1 MRGSLRRVAGAAAVA
16 LALAAA
22 AARAD
27 TPPPPSGDQAA
38 PPRGIADITAI
49 LDREKPDP
57 ARVAAARAAADAQ
70 PPIGL
75 AGADLATFYF
85 KRGLAANRIGRQEQ
99 ERADLGKAL
108 AILRPLQRPEQL
120 AHMLGPA
127 AEAELRAGD
136 PGAARALRVEEAA
149 LAEQL
154 PRQGGH
160 AVRVYAVLAMQDA
173 RVGRLKEAAGWLAK
187 AEARRDRIKAGGQ
200 GAAVLDWFILRSQ
213 GEVLDYSGRHGKA
226 EPLLR
231 QALAGAE
238 ATLRDPD
245 GIPPGLSRE
254 AIESGREFLMRDL
267 ALCLARQA
275 RPVEGEVMLRRA
287 LLSALHREG
296 HYAPDTA
303 ILLSALGGIIAE
315 QGRFADAERLQRAA
329 LDIYL
334 ALGDAP
340 ASTTVVA
347 ARLQVS
353 TALVAQQRWAEA
365 LGQYDKVAAA
375 LASDPKTLRRLS
387 NRNLGVAVAA
397 LRGGRPQL
405 ALEIARA
412 AAEGRGRV
420 LGPKSY
426 ATAEARGF
434 LGAALAAS
442 GDPAGAMSAFQA
454 AVPVLLS
461 TSREAEDEDSES
473 GRQLRLQF
481 VLEAYLDLLAGHA
494 AGDPAALAES
504 FRIADAARGRAVQRA
519 MAAALARAAVP
530 DPALADLVRREQDDR
545 KQLAALYA
553 RLADALALP
562 TDQGGGPQPELTAE
576 IDRLRTEHAA
586 LRGEIERRFPDYVN
600 LIDPRPSTLD
610 QVRQALHP
618 GEALI
623 ATYVGEA
630 RTYVWAVPKVGTA
643 AFVAA
648 PLSRAA
654 LAADVA
660 ALRRALDPDADT
672 LAGIPAFDVD
682 LAARLYQALLAPVAA
697 AWNQAH
703 TLLVVPHGPLGQ
715 LPLSLLVTQ
724 PATLVPERQGEALFT
739 RYRQVAWLA
748 RKAAI
753 MQLPSVAALAS
764 LRAAP
769 PAPAGR
775 KPFIGFGDPW
785 FNAAEAAEA
794 RQEAAATPVVELALR
809 GGRIARRSVP
819 PEGEGSAGLAILPRL
834 PETAG
839 EVEAAAAVLK
849 ANPAADVFLGARASE
864 AQLTKL
870 RLDDRRVVMFA
881 THGLVPGDLD
891 GLAEPALA
899 LTAPALADAKGGDGL
914 LTMHKILGLRLNAD
928 WVVLSACNSAAG
940 NGAGAE
946 AVSGLGL
953 AFFYAGTRAVLATEW
968 PVETSSARALTTALF
983 RHDAEDPAA
992 GRAEAL
998 RRAMLDLI
1006 DGPGAVDPSTGR
1018 AAFSYAHPIFWAA
1031 FALIGEGGAGPAGN

>member
-1 MRGSLRRVAGAAAVA
+1 MRRLAGIAAVLLALLAGAA
-16 LALAAA
+16 
-22 AARAD
+22 RAE
-27 TPPPPSGDQAA
+27 A
-38 PPRGIADITAI
+38 PPRGIGDITAI

-57 ARVAAARAAADAQ
+57 ARVAKARAAAEAE
-70 PPIGL
+70 PP
-75 AGADLATFYF
+75 AGVAGVDLAWFYF
-85 KRGLAANRIGRQEQ
+85 KRGIAASRIGRQEQ
-99 ERADLGKAL
+99 ERADLGRAL
-108 AILRPLQRPEQL
+108 AIVRPLQQPEQL
-120 AHMLGPA
+120 VRMLAAA
-127 AEAELRAGD
+127 AEAELRSGNPAG
-136 PGAARALRVEEAA
+136 ARALRVEEAE
-149 LAEQL
+149 LCEQL

-160 AVRVYAVLAMQDA
+160 AVRVYAILAAQDA
-173 RVGRLKEAAGWLAK
+173 RIGRLREAREWLGK
-187 AEARRDRIKAGGQ
+187 AEAKLARIRDQAGH
-200 GAAVLDWFILRSQ
+200 AAFYDWLVGRAR
-213 GEVLDYSGRHGKA
+213 GELLDYSGRHGQA
-226 EPLLR
+226 EPVLR
-231 QALAGAE
+231 EALRNADA
-238 ATLRDPD
+238 ALQDPD
-245 GIPPGLSRE
+245 GLPPGVSQE
-254 AIESGREFLMRDL
+254 AAESGREFTLRDL
-267 ALCLARQA
+267 AGNLTRQGRA
-275 RPVEGEVMLRRA
+275 VEGEVMLRRA
-287 LLSALHREG
+287 LLASLHRQG

-303 ILLSALGGIIAE
+303 ILLSALGAIVAE
-315 QGRFADAERLQRAA
+315 QGRFKDAETLQRAA

-340 ASTTVVA
+340 GSTTVVA
-347 ARLQVS
+347 SRLMVAA
-353 TALVAQQRWAEA
+353 ALVAERRWADA
-365 LGQYDKVAAA
+365 LAEYDQVAAA
-375 LASDPKTLRRLS
+375 LAGDLPTLHRIT
-387 NRNLGVAVAA
+387 NRNLTVAVAA

-405 ALEIARA
+405 GLQIARA
-412 AAEGRGRV
+412 AADGRSRV
-420 LGPKSY
+420 LGAKSY

-434 LGAALAAS
+434 LGAALAAN
-442 GDPAGAMSAFQA
+442 GDAAGALAAFQA

-461 TSREAEDEDSES
+461 TSREAEDEESES

-481 VLEAYLDLLAGHA
+481 VLEAYLDLLADRA

-504 FRIADAARGRAVQRA
+504 FRVADAARGRAVQRA

-530 DPALADLVRREQDDR
+530 DPALAELVRREQDDR

-553 RLADALALP
+553 RMTEALALP
-562 TDQGGGPQPELTAE
+562 TDQGGGPQPDLAAE

-600 LIDPRPSTLD
+600 LIDPRASTLD

-623 ATYVGEA
+623 ATYAGES
-630 RTYVWAVPKVGTA
+630 RTYVWAVPQAGA
-643 AFVAA
+643 PAFVAA

-654 LAADVA
+654 LADDVA

-672 LAGIPAFDVD
+672 LADIPAFDVA
-682 LAARLYQALLAPVAA
+682 LAARLYQALLAPVES
-697 AWNQAH
+697 AWGSAH
-703 TLLVVPHGPLGQ
+703 TLLVVPHGPLAQ

-724 PATLVPERQGEALFT
+724 PATLVPERQGALPFAG
-739 RYRQVAWLA
+739 YRQVAWLA
-748 RKAAI
+748 RRAAV

-785 FNAAEAAEA
+785 FNADEAAEA
-794 RQEAAATPVVELALR
+794 RQEATAAPRVELALR
-809 GGRIARRSVP
+809 GGRISRRSVP
-819 PEGEGSAGLAILPRL
+819 PEGGGSATLAVLPRL
-834 PETAG
+834 PETAE
-839 EVEAAAAVLK
+839 EVRGAATALRAD
-849 ANPAADVFLGARASE
+849 PAGDVFLGPQASE
-864 AQLTKL
+864 GRLAHLK
-870 RLDDRRVVMFA
+870 LDDRRVVMFA

-899 LTAPALADAKGGDGL
+899 LTAPGLADDKGGDGL
-914 LTMHKILGLRLNAD
+914 LTMHKILGLRLDAD

-998 RRAMLDLI
+998 RRAELDLI
-1006 DGPGAVDPSTGR
+1006 DGPGAVDPSTGS

-1031 FALIGEGGAGPAGN
+1031 FALIGEGGAIHAGN